1 MNRLQQFQERYR
13 LVPDGV
19 IGPKTL
25 RMMKQV
31 FCIRNN
37 ERLAHFVGQIVHETA
52 NFKYEIENL
61 NYSASALRR
70 VFRKYFPPEID
81 INEYANDPVKI
92 GSRVYANRM
101 GNGDEASK
109 EGYKYRGR
117 GPLMITGK
125 KNYSLL
131 ERFTG
136 NNCLVS
142 NPNIVLTSYYFESA
156 LFFFEENHLWHLC
169 DRVDNDS
176 IILLSKRINGGT
188 NGLKDR
194 LEQTYKF
201 YRMLK

>member
-52 NFKYEIENL
+52 NFKHEIENL

-136 NNCLVS
+136 NNSLVS